1 MVMSSPPLS
10 PPADPQTS
18 VTPTPPPLGAGG
30 FLRWMWRQL
39 TSMRT
44 ALILLFCLAI
54 AAIPGSV
61 LPQRGTDP
69 VLVQE
74 WIDNAPTWGP
84 VLDRLGFFDVYAAPW
99 FAAIYLLLFISVIGC
114 VLPRTMHHIR
124 ALRTNPPPAPRRLER
139 LAEYRRFE
147 LPTDSDLSTA
157 GQSTVTLDAVAS
169 DLKSRRWRVSRGDN
183 EHGGWVA
190 AEKGYS
196 RETGNLLF
204 HAALIFLLLAIS
216 YGAIFGWRGNVIVRE
231 GGGFS
236 NTLTQYDAWGG
247 GRLVSGDAL
256 DPFSITLT
264 DFKVEFERDESQR
277 GSPLLFEADV
287 IVQPAPGEEEFTDVI
302 RVNEPLSLD
311 GAKVFL
317 VGHGYAP
324 RMIVRDAEG
333 RAVYDDASIVLPQD
347 GNQTSIGV
355 IKAPDALPQ
364 LGFQSLFLPTAAVDN
379 VRGPHSVFPDADD
392 PAMFV
397 SAWIGDLGLDNGV
410 PQSVYR
416 LDTETMT
423 QIGLEAMR
431 PGDVWDLPDGV
442 GSIEF
447 VDVQRWAS
455 FQIAHDPGKEPAL
468 IAAGVALVGLMLS
481 LFVKRRRVW
490 VRTSQTDSGATVVEI
505 AALARHDEADLA
517 DDVNAVQATAEGGAR

>member
-1 MVMSSPPLS
+1 MSSPPLS
-10 PPADPQTS
+10 PPADPQKS
-18 VTPTPPPLGAGG
+18 AVATPPPLGAGG

-61 LPQRGTDP
+61 LPQRGIDP
-69 VLVQE
+69 VLVNE

-99 FAAIYLLLFISVIGC
+99 FAAVYLLLFISVIGC

-124 ALRTNPPPAPRRLER
+124 ALRTNPPAAPRRLQR
-139 LAEYRRFE
+139 LAEYRRIE
-147 LPTDSDLSTA
+147 LPATA
-157 GQSTVTLDAVAS
+157 QAGDHDGPTKTLDAVEA
-169 DLKSRRWRVSRGDN
+169 DLKSRRWRVSRG
-183 EHGGWVA
+183 ESEQGGWVA
-190 AEKGYS
+190 AEKGYA

-204 HAALIFLLLAIS
+204 HAALIFLLLAVS
-216 YGAIFGWRGNVIVRE
+216 YGALFGWRGNVIVRE

-247 GRLVSGDAL
+247 GRLVTGDAL
-256 DPFSITLT
+256 DPFSITLN

-287 IVQPAPGEEEFTDVI
+287 TVQPAPGEAEFADVI

-324 RMIVRDAEG
+324 RMIVRDADG
-333 RAVYDDASIVLPQD
+333 RAVYDDATIVLPQD

-379 VRGPHSVFPDADD
+379 IRGPHSTFPDADN

-397 SAWIGDLGLDNGV
+397 SAWIGDLGLDAGV

-447 VDVQRWAS
+447 VDVTRWAS

-468 IAAGVALVGLMLS
+468 IASGLALVGLMLS

-490 VRTSQTDSGATVVEI
+490 VRTSTTTDGSTIVEV
-505 AALARHDEADLA
+505 AALARHDEADLS
-517 DDVNAVQATAEGGAR
+517 DDVNAVVATAEGGAR